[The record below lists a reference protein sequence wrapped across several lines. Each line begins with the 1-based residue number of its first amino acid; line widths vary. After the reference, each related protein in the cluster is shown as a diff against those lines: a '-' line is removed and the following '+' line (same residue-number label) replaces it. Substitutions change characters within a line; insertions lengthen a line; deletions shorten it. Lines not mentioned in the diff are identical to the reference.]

1 MKKTLRVRKIII
13 IPLCVIF
20 LTGCWD
26 SRDVEKKDI
35 LTALIVD
42 YKDNEYYYYT
52 EIANI
57 AGKTSQGG
65 ENQTSQDF
73 NILISRGNTFDKA
86 RDDFNRKSVKE
97 LFLGAARILVFT
109 DRMTKEGIEEYVNR
123 LRGQSDYRKSIL
135 IAITDDE
142 PEDIIKTKP
151 ENAAS
156 IGFAIESNLNNLT
169 DDGTSF
175 SVNVGD
181 ILRIMAVKK
190 AGFLIPYISIRDGK
204 TSLTGYSVFD
214 NKNERI
220 GQISAQKREGV
231 VFLLNNKSKFYDEI
245 HQSNRNY
252 TVSLALKSKSIK
264 PEYINNQLVFN
275 VHMKFDSKISL
286 INKMAPISQED
297 YASLKKK
304 IEELTQKQLEEAI
317 DTSQNEYKC
326 DYLDFYKYYR
336 IYYYKEFEKADWN
349 KVYSDAKINVST
361 QVNITE
367 TDIPLKQ

>member
-1 MKKTLRVRKIII
+1 MKKTLWVRKIII
-13 IPLCVIF
+13 IPLCLF
-20 LTGCWD
+20 LLTGCWD

-35 LTALIVD
+35 LTALIID

-57 AGKTSQGG
+57 AGKTSQSG

-86 RDDFNRKSVKE
+86 RDDYNRKSVKE

-109 DRMTKEGIEEYVNR
+109 NRMTKEGIEEYVNR

-135 IAITDDE
+135 IATTDDE
-142 PEDIIKTKP
+142 PEDIIKIKP

-181 ILRIMAVKK
+181 VLRIMAVKK
-190 AGFLIPYISIRDGK
+190 AGFLIPNISIKDRK
-204 TSLTGYSVFD
+204 TSLAGYSVF
-214 NKNERI
+214 NGKNEII
-220 GQISAQKREGV
+220 GEVSAQKREGI
-231 VFLLNNKSKFYDEI
+231 VFLLNNRSKFYNEI
-245 HQSNRNY
+245 HQSNKSY
-252 TVSLALKSKSIK
+252 TVNIALKSKSIK

-286 INKMAPISQED
+286 INKMEPINQED
-297 YASLKKK
+297 YVSIKKK
-304 IEELTQKQLEEAI
+304 IEELTQKQVEDAI
-317 DTSQNEYKC
+317 YTSQNEYKC
-326 DYLDFYKYYR
+326 DYLNFYKYYR

-349 KVYSDAKINVST
+349 KLYSNAKVNVST